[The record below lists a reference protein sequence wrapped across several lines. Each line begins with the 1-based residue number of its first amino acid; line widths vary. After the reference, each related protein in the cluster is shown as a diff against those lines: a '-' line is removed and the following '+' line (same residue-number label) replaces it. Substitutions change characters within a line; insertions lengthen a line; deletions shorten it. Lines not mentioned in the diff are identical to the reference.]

1 MYRSEL
7 QIRRWVA
14 TVVVLAAIAGGA
26 LLAIGFKNWSGSS
39 VYGAASVPAVLAR
52 DSAPVPLGSF
62 ANGFAAVLKPALP
75 AVVNIHTSKIV
86 KPKANQMMPFFN
98 DPFFRQ
104 FFGDQ
109 GGQMQPRP
117 EREQSLGSGV
127 IVTSDGTIITNNH
140 VIDGATDIKVDRNEL
155 EDARWF
161 TRTEVQ
167 QMFADTHA
175 DGYRAPNGIAIAHHL
190 LGHWASEGAK

>member
-1 MYRSEL
+1 MNSSDL
-7 QIRRWVA
+7 HIRRWVA

-26 LLAIGFKNWSGSS
+26 LLAVGFKSWSGNS
-39 VYGAASVPAVLAR
+39 VYGAASLPVAVTH

-62 ANGFAAVLKPALP
+62 ANGFASVLKPALP

-109 GGQMQPRP
+109 GGQMQPQP
-117 EREQSLGSGV
+117 Q
-127 IVTSDGTIITNNH
+127 
-140 VIDGATDIKVDRNEL
+140 
-155 EDARWF
+155 
-161 TRTEVQ
+161 
-167 QMFADTHA
+167 
-175 DGYRAPNGIAIAHHL
+175 
-190 LGHWASEGAK
+190 